1 MDRERILGTVR
12 RVLRTP
18 LVAWRRAPKLRAE
31 SVEWRRFR
39 VDLLRYTL
47 SGVNFGSP
55 AAHRYCVGRGLEI
68 GGAAPNPFD
77 LDSRNVDL
85 TDSLETVFKRHE
97 IALCGRAL
105 RVDIVAP
112 GDELPVPD
120 ESQGFVVSSHVLE
133 HFTNPVKAL
142 LEWNRV
148 VRPGGTIFM
157 IVPHK
162 DRTFEA
168 SLPRT
173 PLEHMIRDYE
183 EHCGEPEG
191 DPMGHNHVWVT
202 EDIVEL
208 VLWMKQ
214 RFSLPWEI
222 LEVQDVDD
230 KVGNGFTIVIRKF
243 AP

>member
-1 MDRERILGTVR
+1 
-12 RVLRTP
+12 
-18 LVAWRRAPKLRAE
+18 
-31 SVEWRRFR
+31 
-39 VDLLRYTL
+39 
-47 SGVNFGSP
+47 
-55 AAHRYCVGRGLEI
+55 
-68 GGAAPNPFD
+68 
-77 LDSRNVDL
+77 
-85 TDSLETVFKRHE
+85 
-97 IALCGRAL
+97 
-105 RVDIVAP
+105 
-112 GDELPVPD
+112 
-120 ESQGFVVSSHVLE
+120 
-133 HFTNPVKAL
+133 
-142 LEWNRV
+142 
-148 VRPGGTIFM
+148 M